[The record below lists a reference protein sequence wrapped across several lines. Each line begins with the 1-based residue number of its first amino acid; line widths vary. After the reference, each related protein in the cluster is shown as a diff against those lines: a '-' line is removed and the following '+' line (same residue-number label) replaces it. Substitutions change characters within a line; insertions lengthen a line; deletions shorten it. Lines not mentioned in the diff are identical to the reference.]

1 MAGSVSWG
9 QEGPLFP
16 VGRTRTGKLGHAL
29 EEADGYHCVPPF
41 QVDAMPSC
49 PKCNAEVGHEAARC
63 ARCDHPLSM
72 YLVPPQTPATTG
84 GGQLHGRTISQRDV
98 PRPPTDG
105 LLSGKT
111 LGASAAGLDEGFE
124 PGEIVDERYQVLKLL
139 GKGGMGGVYQVL
151 DLYLDPPDFRALKV
165 LAPGIDRRE
174 LAREADTARK
184 LHHENL
190 VQVLN
195 EGSHEGR
202 LYLVMEYCAGGD
214 LAGLL
219 ASRGQRL
226 EREEALR
233 ITREVLAG
241 LGALHAKRVLH
252 LDIKPGNVLLDR
264 TGRAKLSDFGISKTL
279 LSGKDTTARTMT
291 GTPAF
296 MAPEQFEG
304 GTQDTRTDL
313 YAVGMLLLVL
323 STGRLP
329 FDAHNTEAARRWHT
343 STARRLEGLSPAL
356 GALVARLVAHHPIDR
371 FATSAEVLA
380 ALDGLEEAE
389 RDAAEEME
397 REVARA
403 ERALREKERLARL
416 EAEEEERRETAERS
430 RREQAE
436 QERRRKAEAEQA
448 RRAEAEVQRIQAEQQ
463 RLQRER
469 AEALRLEEELKA
481 SEAARKSRNTKRL
494 LAVLVLVLAGGG
506 ITVALGLLGGS
517 FALQRTMS
525 QPTMVQP
532 ASTASN
538 QPEPASQ
545 PEPEP
550 EPEPVVLRPGDIDPS
565 TGLIIGPLWV
575 ICSGAY
581 DKKSQAEA
589 RAGELRRLGVDAGV
603 LWIPDYGSFSGAEF
617 WLAYAGPVDYGS
629 KSKAQSL
636 LRKVKT
642 DDPKAY
648 GLKLDST
655 GPREAFHR

>member
-1 MAGSVSWG
+1 
-9 QEGPLFP
+9 
-16 VGRTRTGKLGHAL
+16 
-29 EEADGYHCVPPF
+29 
-41 QVDAMPSC
+41 MPSC
-49 PKCNAEVGHEAARC
+49 PKCNAEVRHEAARC

-72 YLVPPQTPATTG
+72 SFLPPQMPATTG
-84 GGQLHGRTISQRDV
+84 GGPLHGRTISQQDA
-98 PRPPTDG
+98 PRAPTDG

-111 LGASAAGLDEGFE
+111 LGPSATALEEGFE
-124 PGEIVDERYQVLKLL
+124 PGELVDDRYQVLKLL
-139 GKGGMGGVYQVL
+139 GKGGMGGVYQAL
-151 DLYLDPPDFRALKV
+151 DTYLDPPDFRALKV

-184 LHHENL
+184 LHHDNL

-214 LAGLL
+214 LSGLL

-226 EREEALR
+226 ECEEALR

-313 YAVGMLLLVL
+313 YAMGMLLLVL

-329 FDAHNTEAARRWHT
+329 FDAHDTEAARLWHT
-343 STARRLEGLSPAL
+343 STARRFEGFPPAL

-371 FATSAEVLA
+371 FATTTEVLA
-380 ALDGLEEAE
+380 ALDGLEDAE
-389 RDAAEEME
+389 REAAEELE
-397 REVARA
+397 RRAAQA
-403 ERALREKERLARL
+403 ERALREKERLAKA
-416 EAEEEERRETAERS
+416 EAEEQERRETADLM
-430 RREQAE
+430 RREQA
-436 QERRRKAEAEQA
+436 QKERHRKAEAEAEQA
-448 RRAEAEVQRIQAEQQ
+448 RRVEAKAQRILAAEKREREEQQ

-469 AEALRLEEELKA
+469 AEALRLEEDLEA
-481 SEAARKSRNTKRL
+481 SEAARRSRNTKLL
-494 LAVLVLVLAGGG
+494 LALLALVLTGGG
-506 ITVALGLLGGS
+506 ISVALGLLGS
-517 FALQRTMS
+517 SIALQQTMS
-525 QPTMVQP
+525 QQNTAEP

-538 QPEPASQ
+538 QPEPVAQ
-545 PEPEP
+545 P

-581 DKKSQAEA
+581 DKKSQAEV